1 LLCYLRANVAVED
14 PVMDSVKRDHRLSA
28 AVFAATMT
36 QGSLQPRRRNKGPVK
51 KPPDRPQPLPDGG
64 IHA

>member
-1 LLCYLRANVAVED
+1 
-14 PVMDSVKRDHRLSA
+14 MDSVKRDQRLSA
-28 AVFAATMT
+28 AAFAATMPA

>member
-1 LLCYLRANVAVED
+1 
-14 PVMDSVKRDHRLSA
+14 MDSVKRDQQLSA
-28 AVFAATMT
+28 AAFAAPMT
-36 QGSLQPRRRNKGPVK
+36 DQGSLQPRRRNKGPVK